1 MRNILKEFVFPAD
14 VRALPPADDRTP
26 LIFQIVSNLFNEITF
41 YIFNILIGENTT
53 TGSFY
58 VFFSG
63 ISSHTQILKPSLS
76 PSAATPPSMSSCRP
90 TGRVRSYV
98 THLSVPMRTLLNSS

>member
-1 MRNILKEFVFPAD
+1 MRNILKEFVFPSD
-14 VRALPPADDRTP
+14 VRGLPPADDRTP

-63 ISSHTQILKPSLS
+63 TIPIIQIHKLS
-76 PSAATPPSMSSCRP
+76 PLQSAAMRQFTLSCRQMDQ
-90 TGRVRSYV
+90 VRFYA
-98 THLSVPMRTLLNSS
+98 TPWNALMRI